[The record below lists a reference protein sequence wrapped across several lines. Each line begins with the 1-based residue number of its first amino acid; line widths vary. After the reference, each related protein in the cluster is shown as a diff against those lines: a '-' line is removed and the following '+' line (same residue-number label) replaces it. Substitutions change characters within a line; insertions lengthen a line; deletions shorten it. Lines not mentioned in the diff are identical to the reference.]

1 MKIHSSSVL
10 LCAVV
15 SMAVGCQPELASA
28 PMEPL
33 AAQAGTLEGEIGSWV
48 RTAPLASSMALDNA
62 LLLNATGE
70 VLVQKSILTQR
81 YDPYSNTWRSAKP
94 LCSPCV
100 YAPGTGTMRLLPSG
114 QVLSL
119 IPFSDGRRGFS
130 ALYTF
135 DPGTDTWTRLESG
148 FSVDRRSP
156 SMTVLDSGQVLFV
169 GGFTYMGD
177 GRVARGSSEAYDPAT
192 ETWSVLPGNLNTP
205 RWGHTAT
212 VLYSGEVL
220 VTGGENTTGRLASA
234 ELYNPATG
242 TWSRAGSMS
251 QPRSGHLALRLY
263 SGNVMV
269 LRDEAA
275 ASTAVDMYDPYNA
288 RWFQGPALPFARPA
302 TATLLYSGEV
312 LVTSETGQAAVYS
325 PSQDAWLPT
334 AAATVGSAS
343 RSAAVLLH
351 TGEVMLLSGSESVAE
366 RFTR

>member
-1 MKIHSSSVL
+1 MR
-10 LCAVV
+10 
-15 SMAVGCQPELASA
+15 GN
-28 PMEPL
+28 
-33 AAQAGTLEGEIGSWV
+33 T
-48 RTAPLASSMALDNA
+48 LASSVAIDNA

-81 YDPYSNTWRSAKP
+81 YDPYTNAWRTAMP
-94 LCSPCV
+94 LCSPCN
-100 YAPGTGTMRLLPSG
+100 YAPGTGTLRRLPSG
-114 QVLSL
+114 QVLAL
-119 IPFSDGRRGFS
+119 VPFSDGRRGFS
-130 ALYTF
+130 ALYTY
-135 DPGTDTWTRLESG
+135 DPDADTWTRLPSG

-156 SMTVLDSGQVLFV
+156 SMTLLDSGQVLFA
-169 GGFTYMGD
+169 GGFTYLGD
-177 GRVARGSSEAYDPAT
+177 SRVARANAEAYDPASG
-192 ETWSVLPGNLNTP
+192 TWSVLPGSLNTP

-220 VTGGENTTGRLASA
+220 VTGGETSTGRLASA
-234 ELYNPATG
+234 ELYNPVTG

-288 RWFQGPALPFARPA
+288 RWFQGPTLPFARPA

-325 PSQDAWLPT
+325 PSHNAWLPT
-334 AAATVGSAS
+334 AAATVGSGS

-351 TGEVMLLSGSESVAE
+351 TGEVMLMSGSDPVAE